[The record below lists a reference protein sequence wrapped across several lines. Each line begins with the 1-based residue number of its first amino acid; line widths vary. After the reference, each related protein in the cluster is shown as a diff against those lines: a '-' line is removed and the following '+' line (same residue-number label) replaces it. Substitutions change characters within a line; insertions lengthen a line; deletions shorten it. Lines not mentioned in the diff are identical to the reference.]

1 MADLAPPTRAVFRRH
16 SNPEG
21 VKRLWA
27 APAQAVFEIG
37 RARRRSSNR
46 DRGWGRDK
54 QNKGLRER

>member
-1 MADLAPPTRAVFRRH
+1 
-16 SNPEG
+16 
-21 VKRLWA
+21 
-27 APAQAVFEIG
+27 VFEIG